1 MFKLESLKFSFFAF
15 FTNLIVL
22 KFIGTSFP
30 YEAYSVLISL
40 SIFLILNFELFRL
53 QPFSK
58 HDLNVLSI
66 LLYLIIFRLTFLIPR
81 TVYFEKSEEPNL
93 ILVYNWLLLH
103 KLVDRYLF
111 RWKTGETSI
120 SNYKTFPHI
129 NIIISIS

>member
-93 ILVYNWLLLH
+93 ILVYN
-103 KLVDRYLF
+103 
-111 RWKTGETSI
+111 
-120 SNYKTFPHI
+120 
-129 NIIISIS
+129 